1 MGHLLSVTLAEIH
14 MIRME
19 NDVILLKPIF
29 YRRNVDDIINC
40 HKKNVPDELFF
51 KLNYYHQNIK
61 LTIEI
66 CPTKFLDTQL
76 VYLNGKVQT
85 KVYRKPNKLPVPW
98 SSNIPNLT
106 REMQLMVTYIMQ
118 SKLQQIVKRTLYKLK
133 RNS

>member
-1 MGHLLSVTLAEIH
+1 
-14 MIRME
+14 ME

-76 VYLNGKVQT
+76 VYLNRKVQT
-85 KVYRKPNKLPVPW
+85 KVYRKPNYPFLGHQT
-98 SSNIPNLT
+98 SPNLT

>member
-1 MGHLLSVTLAEIH
+1 MGYLLSVTLAEIH

-19 NDVILLKPIF
+19 NDVILEKPIF